1 MISRTILTHE
11 FGSYRKKRK
20 LKKRPMRIQL
30 NLTMIAVFQI
40 LAGASVLAAGDI
52 DLKAGH
58 LSMTLNDKGRITRLS
73 DDRSKTPN
81 FIHPTRATS
90 LMMVKRYSG
99 KREMAPVSC
108 ELQRMTPKGAKL
120 LLRYDEETSATVG
133 IFTKPGWF
141 RIELLSATGLADIDR
156 ISWGPIN
163 TRCEGPVGE
172 FFGLVRGDDT
182 TLGMMSLEPNT
193 DGLKLPY
200 AQAAFW
206 LPWKEGGSCLEL
218 VSEDHTR
225 VRVNRFRSSDPV
237 PGLTPVGSAA
247 ALYSS
252 PKGRE
257 LDIIEKI
264 EMAEKLPHPKYQGV
278 WAKRSLKILR
288 PGIWGGFNSKNIDQY
303 FDLAAD
309 LHGGEICGFQNMF
322 GNWGHF
328 DVDPKLYPGGMDDV
342 RAAVKRGRK
351 KGIGLT
357 MYTLTNFTRPRGMP
371 EPFISPVP
379 DEGLETYDPESALF
393 AGIDAKAGSLALRK
407 SPKLV
412 KLLEYLS
419 KSKGRGDLSALLWI
433 DNEFIH
439 ARKFRLDGDTIVMES
454 CERGYLMTIPA
465 GHAAKARVRV
475 LYFAGYKNVFPGTLA
490 LSEAVAKN
498 IGRVTREG
506 GFSKVTFDGH
516 ESALQTGHG
525 AYAMNR
531 TCKIVCDA
539 NAGRDLTIT
548 GSRITNY
555 CWHMISYISWGEFDL
570 EKGFRGSML
579 DYRLRRQ
586 DQLSRALMPHK
597 MGQHYPTKASL
608 EDMNWLCGLATG
620 WDSGLE
626 LSVNADAFKKNPAH
640 NAILKAVTLWEKARL
655 SGKLTADQKM
665 RLRQVDCVY
674 HISENPDGTFEIKL
688 KRRWRHKGVKIL
700 PPSTITFKNPKN
712 CRVEPSSIDLDW
724 LHCPLVA
731 VSAALSDDVV
741 VASGTE
747 AGVKVLYPGPDASGR
762 EHQAFQCVLRVPA
775 DAAAGIRNPRFTAA
789 DKTFVVPAEIKP
801 GQYLAFTAVFAI
813 VHLYGADH
821 QLVRD
826 IHIRHLNDLP
836 GVPRGKP
843 FGIKI
848 FLPPAKEGTPSQ
860 ARINLY
866 TFQPILK
873 KKR

>member
-1 MISRTILTHE
+1 MKTH
-11 FGSYRKKRK
+11 
-20 LKKRPMRIQL
+20 L
-30 NLTMIAVFQI
+30 NIALIAIFQM
-40 LAGASVLAAGDI
+40 LAGAITLAAGDI

-58 LSMTLNDKGRITRLS
+58 LSLTLNDKGRVTRLG
-73 DDRSKTPN
+73 DDRSKIPN
-81 FIHPTRATS
+81 FIHSTRPTS

-99 KREMAPVSC
+99 KKPMAPISC
-108 ELQRMTPKGAKL
+108 ELLRKTPKGAKL
-120 LLRYDEETSATVG
+120 LLRYDKETSVTVG
-133 IFTKPGWF
+133 VFTKPGWF

-163 TRCEGPVGE
+163 TLCEGPVGE
-172 FFGLVRGDDT
+172 YFGLVRSDDT

-193 DGLKLPY
+193 DGSRLPY

-206 LPWKEGGSCLEL
+206 LPWNEGGSYLEL

-225 VRVNRFRSSDPV
+225 VRTRSFMRSTDAI
-237 PGLTPVGSAA
+237 PGFTPVGSVV

-264 EMAEKLPHPKYQGV
+264 VLAEKLPHPKHRGT
-278 WAKRSLKILR
+278 WSKRSREILR

-309 LHGGEICGFQNMF
+309 LNGGEICGFHNMF

-328 DVDPKLYPGGMDDV
+328 DVDPKLYPNGMVDV
-342 RAAVKRGRK
+342 RAAVKRGRE

-357 MYTLTNFTRPRGMP
+357 MYTLTNFTRPRRMA

-379 DEGLETYDPESALF
+379 DEGLETHDPKSTLTKS
-393 AGIDAKAGSLALRK
+393 IDKK
-407 SPKLV
+407 STSVTVVKNKEFV
-412 KLLEYLS
+412 KLLNGLIKADNPS
-419 KSKGRGDLSALLWI
+419 KQSALLWI

-439 ARKFRLDGDTIVMES
+439 AQKFRVDGDTVVMEN
-454 CERGYLMTIPA
+454 CQRGHLMTIPA
-465 GHAAKARVRV
+465 THATKASVSV
-475 LYFAGYKNVFPGTLA
+475 LYFAGYKNTFPGTLA

-531 TCKIVCDA
+531 TCKIVYDA

-626 LSVNADAFKKNPAH
+626 LSVKADRFRKNPDH
-640 NAILKAVTLWEKARL
+640 DAILKAVTLWEKARL

-665 RLRQVDCVY
+665 HLRQVDCVY
-674 HISENPDGTFEIKL
+674 HISEKPDGNFEIKL
-688 KRRWRHKGVKIL
+688 KKRWRHKDVKIL
-700 PPSTITFKNPKN
+700 PPSTITLKNLKN
-712 CRVEPSSIDLDW
+712 CRIEPSRIDLDW

-741 VASGTE
+741 LTSDTE
-747 AGVKVLYPGPDASGR
+747 ASVKVLYPGPDASNR
-762 EHQAFQCVLRVPA
+762 ERQAFQCVLRIPA
-775 DAAAGIRNPRFTAA
+775 DAAAGVRNPRFTAGR
-789 DKTFVVPAEIKP
+789 KTFVVPTEIKP
-801 GQYLAFTAVFAI
+801 GEYLAFTADLAI

-821 QLVRD
+821 QLIRD
-826 IHIRHLNDLP
+826 IHIRHLNNLP

-843 FGIKI
+843 FDVKF
-848 FLPPAKEGTPSQ
+848 FLPSAKKGTPSQ

-866 TFQPILK
+866 TYQPIRK